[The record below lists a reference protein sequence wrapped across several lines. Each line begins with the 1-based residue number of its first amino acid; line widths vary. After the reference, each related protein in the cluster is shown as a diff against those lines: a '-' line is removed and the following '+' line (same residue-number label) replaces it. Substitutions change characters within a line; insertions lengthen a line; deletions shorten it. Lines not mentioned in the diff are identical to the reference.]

1 MSVQKTKKVLKTSI
15 HIRLPMEVVE
25 QFREIGES
33 LSLDTDSQLYRWA
46 LEAFLEEVNSP
57 ESLPS
62 LPLIVEMARK
72 AKNSTQTKR
81 KKVV

>member
-1 MSVQKTKKVLKTSI
+1 MSMQKNKKVLKTSI
-15 HIRLPMEVVE
+15 HVRLPLEVVE
-25 QFREIGES
+25 QFREVGES

-57 ESLPS
+57 ETLPS

-72 AKNSTQTKR
+72 AKNSKQTQR
-81 KKVV
+81 KKIV